1 MASIAPLRESD
12 ESRRCRWFRYGRRQW
27 FIAGI
32 SVGLIALV
40 CVALWQ
46 MWSED
51 ELPDIGDPFDVPVA
65 LRPVDLP
72 DDQNAYAVY
81 ATAHAGRVML
91 PAAWTFAWS
100 DFKAM
105 TWSSAGQDVRVFVD
119 QKRTALE
126 KWRVGS
132 ERPDALY
139 LQPEQVAKDQ
149 PIPLT
154 QDMLFLAT
162 LAGLEGSRL
171 EEAGAMDQ
179 AWEWYRA
186 LLRFS
191 RLVGRHGGA
200 RWVGAIAHEHATSR
214 IVHWAADPR
223 VDVAQ
228 LRKALDD
235 TLVADALTPPLSEWF
250 KFGYLW
256 RVQPDFVQF
265 LRESNSPVPPLP
277 GGEFGPLDQMAS
289 LARVTVP
296 ARLAWLRKSNGLE
309 RSRRAVRL
317 LYANWLPQ
325 VDRPATKRAPVA
337 MRQPLWIY
345 AADPT
350 APPAASA
357 VAPDLLARV
366 IEGDEIAKT
375 LLFRFLDPSRDPM
388 LSPWES
394 NGELARER
402 RRRSALIVRLAAE
415 WYRREHGQLPPTAGV
430 LLGGFLK
437 ELPEGIAANDPVPAG
452 LE

>member
-1 MASIAPLRESD
+1 MASMTPPRESD
-12 ESRRCRWFRYGRRQW
+12 ESRRCRLLRYVRGHRLTV
-27 FIAGI
+27 GI

-40 CVALWQ
+40 CVAIWR
-46 MWSED
+46 MWSVD
-51 ELPDIGDPFDVPVA
+51 ELPDIGDPFDVAEA

-72 DDQNAYAVY
+72 DEQNAYAVY
-81 ATAHAGRVML
+81 ATAHPGPVML
-91 PAAWTFAWS
+91 PAAWTFS
-100 DFKAM
+100 LDDFKTM
-105 TWSSAGQDVRVFVD
+105 TWSSAGQDVRAFVD
-119 QKRTALE
+119 EKQMALE

-132 ERPDALY
+132 ERADALY
-139 LQPEQVAKDQ
+139 LQPEQMAKNR

-154 QDMLFLAT
+154 RDMLFLAM

-171 EEAGAMDQ
+171 EEAGAMGQ
-179 AWEWYRA
+179 AWDWYRA

-200 RWVGAIAHEHATSR
+200 RWAGAIAHEHATSR

-223 VDVAQ
+223 VDAAQ

-235 TLVADALTPPLSEWF
+235 TLAADALTPPLSEWF
-250 KFGYLW
+250 KLGYLF
-256 RVQPDFVQF
+256 RVQPNFVQF
-265 LRESNSPVPPLP
+265 LRDSNSPVPPLP
-277 GGEFGPLDQMAS
+277 GGELGPLDQTAS
-289 LARVTVP
+289 LAGVSGP
-296 ARLAWLRKSNGLE
+296 ARMAWLRTSDGVQ

-337 MRQPLWIY
+337 VREPLWIY
-345 AADPT
+345 AGDPT

-357 VAPDLLARV
+357 VAPEVLARV
-366 IEGDEIAKT
+366 IERDEIAKT
-375 LLFRFLDPSRDPM
+375 LLFQFLDRSKGPM
-388 LSPWES
+388 LAPWEL

-415 WYRREHGQLPPTAGV
+415 WYRREHGQLPPTAGA
-430 LLGGFLK
+430 LLGIYLK
-437 ELPEGIAANDPVPAG
+437 ELPEGIAANDPVPVG